1 MARPKRGNYAT
12 GAEGQARYRKAVTE
26 YLKRQK
32 EAREKKTKITSTKKK
47 YC

>member
-26 YLKRQK
+26 YLKNQK
-32 EAREKKTKITSTKKK
+32 EAREKKTKIT
-47 YC
+47 